1 MVQCKSYTPK
11 RATLWSAG
19 YDLSSAEKVTIGSRC
34 TATVSADI
42 GMKFGCKLVGKICSR
57 SSLSARSIE
66 VGAGLVNSGIIYVV
80 LHNLLCEEV
89 TFKIAQ
95 IVFEKM
101 SLPIL
106 TEVFDFIDQT
116 ERDMGGFGSTNRE

>member
-1 MVQCKSYTPK
+1 MKEVKFKWFSAKATAPK

-19 YDLSSAEKVTIGSRC
+19 YDLFSAEKVTIGSRC
-34 TATVSADI
+34 TATVSTDI

-95 IVFEKM
+95 IVFEK
-101 SLPIL
+101 
-106 TEVFDFIDQT
+106 VFDFIDQT